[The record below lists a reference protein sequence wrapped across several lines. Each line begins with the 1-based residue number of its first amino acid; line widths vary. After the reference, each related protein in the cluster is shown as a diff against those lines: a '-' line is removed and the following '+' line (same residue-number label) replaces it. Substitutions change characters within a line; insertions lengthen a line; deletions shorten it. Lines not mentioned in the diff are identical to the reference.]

1 MHPYYEDNNHHLA
14 FRPRIQPMEK
24 TMKLRRGNAQNPRG
38 VSEMENL
45 GQKIVLLKKDF
56 LMVSN
61 LID

>member
-45 GQKIVLLKKDF
+45 G
-56 LMVSN
+56 
-61 LID
+61 